1 MIFNIDININ
11 VNINVN
17 INHLNLGGHLL
28 LINLLMDE
36 LS

>member
-28 LINLLMDE
+28 LIEWLEFING
-36 LS
+36 